1 MSAGAIVKRIFDV
14 LISLVCLCVLSPV
27 LLVIGLLIKLDSPGP
42 VFFCQQ
48 RVGQNGRSF
57 RLYKF
62 RSMEDGAVHRGAG
75 LFVEKNDPRITRV
88 GRVLRRTS
96 LDELPQLF
104 NVLRGELSLVGPR
117 PALPY
122 QVAKYNQRQRRR
134 LAVRPGVTGWAQVNG
149 RNSLTW
155 PQRIELDLWYAENRS
170 FKLDLLILLKTIL
183 VLIRGEGLY
192 NDGAPDEISS
202 IEKR

>member
-1 MSAGAIVKRIFDV
+1 MNYMLDQMGEVAQAMSAGLTVKRIFDV
-14 LISLVCLCVLSPV
+14 VVSFVGLVVLLPV

-42 VFFCQQ
+42 VFFCQE
-48 RVGQNGRSF
+48 RVGQNGRIF
-57 RLYKF
+57 KLYKF

-75 LFVEKNDPRITRV
+75 LFVDKNDPRITRV

-134 LAVRPGVTGWAQVNG
+134 LAVRPGVTGGTN
-149 RNSLTW
+149 
-155 PQRIELDLWYAENRS
+155 
-170 FKLDLLILLKTIL
+170 
-183 VLIRGEGLY
+183 
-192 NDGAPDEISS
+192 
-202 IEKR
+202 